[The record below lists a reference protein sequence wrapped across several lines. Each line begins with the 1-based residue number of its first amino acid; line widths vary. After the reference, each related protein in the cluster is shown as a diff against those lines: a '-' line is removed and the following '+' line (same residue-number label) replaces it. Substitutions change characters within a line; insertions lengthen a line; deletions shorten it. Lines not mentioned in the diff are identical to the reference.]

1 MNRFEFYSNL
11 EKFKNNNSSLEHH
24 GIKGQKWGVRR
35 FQDIDGSYT
44 EEGRK
49 RYGYGPAREAKAGYT
64 DQKIGGKSK
73 TKSYFDE
80 NGNFDR
86 ERYEEDVRKKAKMSK
101 KDFDEFSKIT
111 EDISERMVE
120 NAYKNKGKKFQE
132 EDAKLEQELLNV
144 PLVKK
149 HFEEMQK
156 IYKKTGNWDDAE
168 MYYWN
173 RPELAM
179 QDTWILDVM
188 EHNLPSNQK
197 IGSSYKMSP
206 WEKKAEKNR
215 QKDLDDDY
223 KRNKKSMSKDEFEEW
238 KKETEV
244 KEQKRKSDREE
255 FAKLQDLKENIAKGK
270 TLSEKEYNNLSEEGK
285 KIYDASKEMKEYGW
299 DVESNKDNP
308 DSKYTQR
315 VNLVFTKK
323 LNNKDFGNKF
333 SIHQKDLENMSEV
346 NKKADKAIKF
356 LNDKNSYNKII
367 DNLLEDQYKYY
378 QEVAKRENRKNIM
391 TKSEFIESE
400 KPYVKEVGF
409 DTWSGGNGSIAI
421 DFEPKNPNTSWFGY
435 GFEVWVDP
443 NTGKVTDFYQS

>member
-1 MNRFEFYSNL
+1 MNRNEFYDNL
-11 EKFKNNNSSLEHH
+11 NKYRANSLTHY
-24 GIKGQKWGVRR
+24 GTLGQKWGVRKW
-35 FQDIDGSYT
+35 QNYDGT
-44 EEGRK
+44 FN
-49 RYGYGPAREAKAGYT
+49 EA
-64 DQKIGGKSK
+64 GK
-73 TKSYFDE
+73 
-80 NGNFDR
+80 
-86 ERYEEDVRKKAKMSK
+86 ERYFGTGKFKPVSKEEQ
-101 KDFDEFSKIT
+101 KDL
-111 EDISERMVE
+111 
-120 NAYKNKGKKFQE
+120 NQE
-132 EDAKLEQELLNV
+132 
-144 PLVKK
+144 
-149 HFEEMQK
+149 
-156 IYKKTGNWDDAE
+156 
-168 MYYWN
+168 
-173 RPELAM
+173 
-179 QDTWILDVM
+179 
-188 EHNLPSNQK
+188 QK

-215 QKDLDDDY
+215 QKDLDDEY
-223 KRNKKSMSKDEFEEW
+223 KRNKKSMSKEEFEEW

-270 TLSEKEYNNLSEEGK
+270 TLSEKEYNKLSEEGK

-323 LNNKDFGNKF
+323 LDNKDFGDKF
-333 SIHQKDLENMSEV
+333 SIHQKDLENISEV

-367 DNLLEDQYKYY
+367 NNLLEDQYKYY
-378 QEVAKRENRKNIM
+378 QEVTKRENRKNIM

-409 DTWSGGNGSIAI
+409 DTWSGGDGSIAI

>member
-1 MNRFEFYSNL
+1 MNRHEFYDNL
-11 EKFKNNNSSLEHH
+11 NKYRANSLTHY
-24 GIKGQKWGVRR
+24 GTLGQKWGVRKW
-35 FQDIDGSYT
+35 QNYDGT
-44 EEGRK
+44 FNEAGKE
-49 RYGYGPAREAKAGYT
+49 RYF
-64 DQKIGGKSK
+64 GKSFK
-73 TKSYFDE
+73 NSSGGDDKVGGLFTKKKKNKNIKKETTVDYLNKLLEDE
-80 NGNFDR
+80 TKRQEKYKHVYNYIQEKNDNGK
-86 ERYEEDVRKKAKMSK
+86 YEDEYGEYDDP
-101 KDFDEFSKIT
+101 DFD
-111 EDISERMVE
+111 SENEEIGSLFNPKSDFRD
-120 NAYKNKGKKFQE
+120 NPFYKEEQKDLNQE
-132 EDAKLEQELLNV
+132 
-144 PLVKK
+144 
-149 HFEEMQK
+149 
-156 IYKKTGNWDDAE
+156 
-168 MYYWN
+168 
-173 RPELAM
+173 
-179 QDTWILDVM
+179 
-188 EHNLPSNQK
+188 QK

-215 QKDLDDDY
+215 QKDLDDEY
-223 KRNKKSMSKDEFEEW
+223 KRNKKSMSKEEFEEW

-270 TLSEKEYNNLSEEGK
+270 TLSEKEYNKLSEEGK

-323 LNNKDFGNKF
+323 LDNKDFGDKF
-333 SIHQKDLENMSEV
+333 SIHQKDLENISEV

-367 DNLLEDQYKYY
+367 NNLLEDQYKYY
-378 QEVAKRENRKNIM
+378 QEVTKRENRKNIM

-409 DTWSGGNGSIAI
+409 DTWSGGDGSIAI